1 MKLIINNKLEFNTKK
16 KPLLI
21 AEISG
26 NHGNNKKNFLD
37 LIVKSHQ
44 NGADLVKIQ
53 TYEPKDLTLKLNTNG
68 FKIKSGIWKNEYL
81 WDLYS
86 KSHTPFEWHYEAFK
100 LAKEKKINLF
110 STPFNSRAVE
120 FLEKFDVPLYKIS
133 SFEIIDHKLIDSVAK
148 TRKPI
153 ILSTG
158 LSSIKEI
165 KEAINIINQYHKKI
179 IILHCVSEYPTK
191 NENINFNRIL
201 LLKKKFK
208 KNLFGISDHTDN
220 IFSSLLSLPYKVV
233 AIEKHVKLN
242 SKSKTTD
249 SSFSISLEQLKNL
262 SLLINSFHRG
272 LNYSNKS
279 ELRNESKNSLIF
291 RKSIFSIKNI
301 KKGEYFTE
309 NNIETYRYKYG
320 LKANM
325 YFKILG
331 RKSKKNFNKFSPIS
345 I

>member
-1 MKLIINNKLEFNTKK
+1 M
-16 KPLLI
+16 
-21 AEISG
+21 
-26 NHGNNKKNFLD
+26 
-37 LIVKSHQ
+37 
-44 NGADLVKIQ
+44 
-53 TYEPKDLTLKLNTNG
+53 
-68 FKIKSGIWKNEYL
+68 
-81 WDLYS
+81 
-86 KSHTPFEWHYEAFK
+86 
-100 LAKEKKINLF
+100 
-110 STPFNSRAVE
+110 
-120 FLEKFDVPLYKIS
+120 
-133 SFEIIDHKLIDSVAK
+133 AK

-249 SSFSISLEQLKNL
+249 SSFSIDFILSSTSL
-262 SLLINSFHRG
+262 
-272 LNYSNKS
+272 
-279 ELRNESKNSLIF
+279 
-291 RKSIFSIKNI
+291 
-301 KKGEYFTE
+301 
-309 NNIETYRYKYG
+309 
-320 LKANM
+320 
-325 YFKILG
+325 
-331 RKSKKNFNKFSPIS
+331 
-345 I
+345 